1 MSIEQTSQLILL
13 ILNSVLMTLLSSIL
27 LGGAWL
33 RQNALMQQ
41 LSKTRSH
48 YRQLTRAVSGSATDP
63 SAHTPSQ
70 TPSQTPADLKQV
82 RARRAQLSCQY
93 QWSRIGMLI
102 LHTTL
107 LTFSVSLFALALR
120 SLLAF
125 DSLISTALFLFT
137 VGAAG
142 LLVGTG
148 CILIDFAKGNSS
160 HDSLGQTFGRLLK
173 QLNQQW
179 KRRSLQLG
187 VQAAKP
193 LAKGTDTLVGRGE

>member
-48 YRQLTRAVSGSATDP
+48 YRQLTRAVSGS
-63 SAHTPSQ
+63 
-70 TPSQTPADLKQV
+70 
-82 RARRAQLSCQY
+82 
-93 QWSRIGMLI
+93 
-102 LHTTL
+102 
-107 LTFSVSLFALALR
+107 
-120 SLLAF
+120 